1 MSEEYVYLNLAGQSV
16 VDKLAANFTEAKL
29 TAEQL
34 GHVTG
39 LLQKVMAIPNLRPG
53 EHHGEETMAAVGGLT
68 VFLSHLL
75 PHLEAN
81 IVVLPEDIRPDTIE
95 GIHLFMNEL
104 CPDVA
109 LFIWNNGELRTL
121 MPEDEIDPSD
131 DIEEV
136 EDRKIH

>member
-29 TAEQL
+29 AAEQL

-53 EHHGEETMAAVGGLT
+53 ERHGEEALAAVGGLT
-68 VFLSHLL
+68 VLLSNIL
-75 PHLEAN
+75 PYLGAN

-95 GIHLFMNEL
+95 GIHFFMHEL

-121 MPEDEIDPSD
+121 MPENEIDTFD
-131 DIEEV
+131 DIDEM